1 MESKGDRTKEGM
13 EKARS
18 EGKHVA
24 RPAVFMFAEDV
35 ATAPEGRCVLEP
47 SEGHRTVTKV
57 IPEDEV
63 MEYARQGYTLN
74 HVAKCIGVSLNVL
87 ANEMRPR
94 DPDNPNSRTKGVKD
108 RYSEY
113 MRIYRE
119 TRGIE

>member
-1 MESKGDRTKEGM
+1 MEDKGDRTKEGM

-35 ATAPEGRCVLEP
+35 ADAPEGRCRTEP
-47 SEGHRTVTKV
+47 SEGYTTITKV

-74 HVAKCIGVSLNVL
+74 HVAKALGLSFNVL
-87 ANEMRPR
+87 VNEMRPR
-94 DPDNPNSRTKGVKD
+94 DPNNPKSRTKGVKD

-113 MRIYRE
+113 MRIYKE

>member
-1 MESKGDRTKEGM
+1 MGGKGDRTKDGM

-47 SEGHRTVTKV
+47 SDGHTTVTKV
-57 IPEDEV
+57 VPEDEV

-74 HVAKCIGVSLNVL
+74 HVAKSIGVSYNVL
-87 ANEMRPR
+87 VNEMRPR
-94 DPDNPNSRTKGVKD
+94 DPDNQNSRTKGVKD

-113 MRIYRE
+113 MRIYKE

>member
-1 MESKGDRTKEGM
+1 MGDKGERTKEGM

-35 ATAPEGRCVLEP
+35 ATAPVGRCVLEP
-47 SEGHRTVTKV
+47 SDGHSTATKV
-57 IPEDEV
+57 YSEDEI
-63 MEYARQGYTLN
+63 MEYARMGHTLN
-74 HVAKCIGVSLNVL
+74 YVAKEIGVSFNVL

-94 DPDNPNSRTKGVKD
+94 DPNDPNSRAKGVKD

-113 MRIYRE
+113 IRILRE
-119 TRGIE
+119 QRESA